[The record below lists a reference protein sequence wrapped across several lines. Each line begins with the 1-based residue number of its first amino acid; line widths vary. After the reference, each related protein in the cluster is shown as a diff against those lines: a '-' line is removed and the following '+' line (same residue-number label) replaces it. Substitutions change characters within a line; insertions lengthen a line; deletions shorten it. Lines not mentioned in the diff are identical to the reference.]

1 MRKKITISLDE
12 KLIWQLRHKQSDLM
26 LDTNQDVSLSR
37 VTYILIQNAIKAE
50 KVRNSQLEQAASTI
64 SESGISNG
72 TYPMT
77 ENGAGF
83 PKNLESA
90 RR

>member
-50 KVRNSQLEQAASTI
+50 KVRNS
-64 SESGISNG
+64 
-72 TYPMT
+72 
-77 ENGAGF
+77 
-83 PKNLESA
+83 KLESFFVNPNETHPMIEYGVD
-90 RR
+90 